1 MGGILEYHWGWRRPA
16 KALFLV
22 QASLL
27 TLALTGCAARGGL
40 AAEGVVDDDR
50 RLVEQAVNAQRWSE
64 AEAPLARLLQRDLR
78 NASLQFLHALAL
90 EQQALTGDRS
100 RLEQA
105 AVGYESTL
113 RFAPGHYASL
123 LKLGVIALEQQ
134 NHAEAQR
141 RFAEAVLDQPSR
153 WEAFYGLG
161 VASYYLQDLPLLTLA
176 AGRAAVL
183 APERADVLRLRAF
196 ALAAAGDS
204 GAQAAAVQAAAAD
217 SDIATGAFVV
227 RRVADYGIQS
237 PAWEE
242 EPAIL
247 SAGTDPTLS
256 DAASQ
261 VVVEVTLLL
270 NSRLTQENRGI
281 NLFDG
286 LRVLYGYSN
295 TLVRTADSFGR
306 NSVRT
311 ITSEISSPRLDYSLN
326 LFNDAGQTY
335 SVVARPSITAHLDRE
350 SSFFAGRTLNVE
362 VSGVNLG
369 TLQPIDVG
377 VELRVLPE
385 RISADQVTFQV
396 TAERS
401 FLSQDQIGT
410 FERSLTTFRQ
420 RVSATADIRFG
431 ETLVLS
437 ALSEQVSDRTFSR
450 VPWIG
455 RVPIVD
461 WFTSRR
467 SDTRRQESLL
477 ILVTP
482 KAPLNLQTPDDP
494 LQRAAAAQHLLDT
507 WNQRIEPGAD
517 LQAVTN
523 RVRQM
528 HWLRKPE
535 AGDLRL
541 RVTDVRAQRADVAE
555 ALMLAWQ

>member
-1 MGGILEYHWGWRRPA
+1 MR
-16 KALFLV
+16 ALLL
-22 QASLL
+22 SLM
-27 TLALTGCAARGGL
+27 ALGLSACAATADRPTGG
-40 AAEGVVDDDR
+40 GDDR
-50 RLVEQAVNAQRWSE
+50 QRIARAVDTQRWAE

-78 NASLQFLHALAL
+78 NGPLQFLHAMAL
-90 EQQALTGDRS
+90 EQQALAGDRS
-100 RLEQA
+100 GLEQA
-105 AVGYESTL
+105 AVGFESAL

-123 LKLGVIALEQQ
+123 LRLGVIALEQGQ
-134 NHAEAQR
+134 HDEAQQ
-141 RFAEAVLDQPSR
+141 RFAEAVLDQPAR
-153 WEAFYGLG
+153 WEAYYGLG
-161 VASYYLQDLPLLTLA
+161 VASYYRQDLPLLSLA
-176 AGRAAVL
+176 ATRCHAL
-183 APERADVLRLRAF
+183 APTRPDVLRLYAF
-196 ALAAAGDS
+196 ALAAAGD
-204 GAQAAAVQAAAAD
+204 AQAPAAAQRAAAVQTDAAA
-217 SDIATGAFVV
+217 GAYVL
-227 RRVADYGIQS
+227 RRVADYGALS
-237 PAWEE
+237 PAW
-242 EPAIL
+242 AD
-247 SAGTDPTLS
+247 DPNP
-256 DAASQ
+256 DDIAAPLPLAETPSQ

-270 NSRLTQENRGI
+270 NSQLTQENRGI

-295 TLVRTADSFGR
+295 TLVQTRDSFGR
-306 NSVRT
+306 SSART

-385 RISADQVTFQV
+385 RISDEQVTFQV

-401 FLSQDQIGT
+401 FLSQDQIGS

-420 RVSATADIRFG
+420 RVNATADIRFG

-455 RVPIVD
+455 RIPFVD
-461 WFTSRR
+461 WFTNRR
-467 SDTRRQESLL
+467 SEARRQESLL

-482 KAPLNLQTPDDP
+482 RQPLSIATPTSP
-494 LQRAAAAQHLLDT
+494 ARRAAVAQQLLDS
-507 WNQRIEPGAD
+507 WQQRIEPGAD
-517 LQAVTN
+517 LSAILQRLA
-523 RVRQM
+523 RMR
-528 HWLRKPE
+528 WLRPPE
-535 AGDLRL
+535 SGDLRL
-541 RVTDVRAQRADVAE
+541 RVTDADTQRADVAE

>member
-1 MGGILEYHWGWRRPA
+1 MTRLHVMVLA
-16 KALFLV
+16 
-22 QASLL
+22 
-27 TLALTGCAARGGL
+27 LALTGCATRGDLSVDG
-40 AAEGVVDDDR
+40 AADHDR
-50 RLVEQAVNAQRWSE
+50 RLVAQAVTAQRWSE

-78 NASLQFLHALAL
+78 NGPLQFLHALAL
-90 EQQALTGDRS
+90 EEQALAGDRS
-100 RLEQA
+100 GLEQA

-134 NHAEAQR
+134 DHAEAQR
-141 RFAEAVLDQPSR
+141 RFAEAVLDQPAR

-161 VASYYLQDLPLLTLA
+161 VASYYRQDLPLLTLA
-176 AGRAAVL
+176 AARAVAL
-183 APERADVLRLRAF
+183 APDRVDVLRLQAF
-196 ALAAAGDS
+196 ALAAAGDHS
-204 GAQAAAVQAAAAD
+204 AQTVAERAAAAHTD
-217 SDIATGAFVV
+217 AASGAFVL
-227 RRVADYGIQS
+227 RRVAEYGALS
-237 PAWEE
+237 SAWADDDPALAPTA
-242 EPAIL
+242 EPGAI
-247 SAGTDPTLS
+247 

-270 NSRLTQENRGI
+270 NSQLTQENRGV

-295 TLVRTADSFGR
+295 TLVQTADSFGR
-306 NSVRT
+306 GSART

-455 RVPIVD
+455 RIPLVD

-467 SDTRRQESLL
+467 SDARRQESLL

-482 KAPLNLQTPDDP
+482 KAPLNLQTPENSAR
-494 LQRAAAAQHLLDT
+494 RAAAAQRLLDT
-507 WNQRIEPGAD
+507 WQQRIEPSAD
-517 LQAVTN
+517 LQAITE
-523 RVRQM
+523 RVQRI

-541 RVTDVRAQRADVAE
+541 RVTDAGAQRADVTE